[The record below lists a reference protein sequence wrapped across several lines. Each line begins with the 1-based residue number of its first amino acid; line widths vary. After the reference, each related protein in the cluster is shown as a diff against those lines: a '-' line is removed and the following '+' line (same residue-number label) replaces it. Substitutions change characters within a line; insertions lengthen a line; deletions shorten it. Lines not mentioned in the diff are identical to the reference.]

1 MILCLINYKR
11 SLIYFILSK
20 HNSTPLYVPKL
31 LFKPAVYI
39 FFLRKEY
46 GIKKNNKIIVFTF
59 YFKFY
64 IERK

>member
-1 MILCLINYKR
+1 MVLCLINYKR

-20 HNSTPLYVPKL
+20 HNSTSLCVPKR
-31 LFKPAVYI
+31 LFKLAVYI

-46 GIKKNNKIIVFTF
+46 DIKKNKIIVFIF
-59 YFKFY
+59 YIKFY